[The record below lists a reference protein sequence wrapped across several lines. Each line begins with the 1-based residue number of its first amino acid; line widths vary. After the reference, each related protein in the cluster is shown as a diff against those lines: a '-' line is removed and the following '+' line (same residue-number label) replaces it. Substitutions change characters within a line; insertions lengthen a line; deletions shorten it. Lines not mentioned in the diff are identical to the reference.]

1 MTPPIKPIISLINM
15 IKNLV
20 FDFGGVLI
28 DWNPMHLYNNYFG
41 DEEKARWFIDN
52 ICTMEWN
59 VQMDAGKPFSIGIA
73 ELIAQYPEWSDA
85 INAYRQRWN
94 EMIGGPIPGMLE
106 YVQKLKGASY
116 HVFGLSNWNWDTLST
131 IIDDYPVIKELE
143 GMVIS
148 GLEYVIKP
156 QPEIY
161 RLLLDRY
168 HLEADECLFIDD
180 NIANVQGAENV
191 GIHGLQFT
199 DIEKLKKDLQEM
211 GISCQ

>member
-1 MTPPIKPIISLINM
+1 MR
-15 IKNLV
+15 KNIV

-41 DEEKARWFIDN
+41 DEAKARWFIDN

-59 VQMDAGKPFSIGIA
+59 VQMDAGKPFSEGIA
-73 ELIAQYPEWSDA
+73 ELTKQHPEWADA
-85 INAYRQRWN
+85 IAAYRLRWN

-106 YVQKLKGASY
+106 FVRELKTAGY
-116 HVFGLSNWNWDTLST
+116 HVFGLSNWNWETLST

-161 RLLLDRY
+161 RLLLNRY
-168 HLEADECLFIDD
+168 HLKADECLFIDD
-180 NIANVQGAENV
+180 NIINVQGAEAI

-199 DIEKLKKDLQEM
+199 DVEQLKNDLQKM
-211 GISCQ
+211 GIISQ